1 MAIDIHKKYIE
12 MNNQLIIAISGLS
25 GCGKRDLANYFARDF
40 NFNIISTNNF
50 IKPDY
55 DEKYTLPNGTTY
67 ENITDN
73 VDAVDWIKFNKEV
86 NDKKDGG
93 IIITGYI
100 FTPELIDYKIDVGFH
115 LKCKKEKL
123 LENRHK
129 FIYENN
135 DKEPYKKMYELMN
148 TKMDLYILNKI
159 TLPKYYTYK
168 NIMGTYIDTSDI
180 KIEEVYDKAF
190 DIVIETINNNLIK
203 VKGLRGKISYD

>member
-1 MAIDIHKKYIE
+1 MATDMHKKYIE

-25 GCGKRDLANYFARDF
+25 GCGKRELANYFSRDF
-40 NFNIISTNNF
+40 NFDVISTNSF

-55 DEKYTLPNGTTY
+55 NEKYTLPNGTEY

-73 VDAVDWIKFNKEV
+73 VDAIDWVKFNKTV
-86 NDKKDGG
+86 NDRKDGG
-93 IIITGYI
+93 IIITSYV
-100 FTPELIDYKIDVGFH
+100 FTPELMDYKIDIGFH
-115 LKCKKEKL
+115 LKCSKDKL

-148 TKMDLYILNKI
+148 SKMDKYILNQI

-168 NIMGTYIDTSDI
+168 NIIGTYINTDNI

-190 DIVIETINNNLIK
+190 DIVVKAINDDLIK
-203 VKGLRGKISYD
+203 VKGLRGYISYD